1 MYTMSHCKMKNSYL
15 TSENVVPYD
24 IVPVVALLY
33 QLSNISSACIP
44 RRMLAIRPVP
54 LRLLLASLAVIARQ
68 AVDFHP
74 GVRPVN
80 IKTSFRLRLRI
91 SSRLLSIPGIA
102 SARCKLCLCSA
113 LERVSPCQVD
123 VASI

>member
-1 MYTMSHCKMKNSYL
+1 MYTMSHCKTKNSYL

-54 LRLLLASLAVIARQ
+54 LSAFSLLLWLSLLVRRLIFIPASVQ
-68 AVDFHP
+68 
-74 GVRPVN
+74 
-80 IKTSFRLRLRI
+80 
-91 SSRLLSIPGIA
+91 
-102 SARCKLCLCSA
+102 
-113 LERVSPCQVD
+113 
-123 VASI
+123 